1 MLQHIH
7 FNKMNKYF
15 VFMLMTF
22 SGLGFRAESKPKVRV
37 VIDVGHMPDC
47 SGTGFCGIKVTVNFL
62 RELEVLHA
70 WAENDGR
77 SLIFTLNKNEQPE
90 SLIRL
95 FINNSVFEVYDNYKL
110 SDDLISKLEIEN
122 YSEISKGKY
131 QIQETEDEYVLIVQL
146 E

>member
-7 FNKMNKYF
+7 FIMMKKSI
-15 VFMLMTF
+15 VFMLMILL
-22 SGLGFRAESKPKVRV
+22 GLVFRAECKPKVRV

-62 RELEVLHA
+62 REKEMLNA

-77 SLIFTLNKNEQPE
+77 TLIFTINKNEQPE

-95 FINNSVFEVYDNYKL
+95 FNSNSVFEVYENYQL

-122 YSEISKGKY
+122 YSEISKGRY
-131 QIQETEDEYVLIVQL
+131 QMQDNTDEYVLIVQL